1 MLNLEGLFSYNEIC
15 DIQDYT
21 NLRFYNAIQL
31 KTPEAF
37 ALYEQKYME
46 RNKLKEICEKVY
58 GYPLIEPLITYMPD
72 IIIKEFQSSN
82 LVPVTYMPMSN
93 KIVAVYIPEL
103 KYQEVIIANHEIE
116 IVPTTIYFFLYIYQ
130 QYYGTHEMLREITS
144 KMLLDMVI
152 KEAIEQNA
160 ADITISTVRK
170 SSIVYYNIRKRKVVS
185 NRIFS
190 YESMLDIIKYLCI
203 KSPMDWGSRKPKYV
217 DVDLNKEYR
226 GRVVINTKF
235 KGYTIT
241 IRLLPN
247 KAFTQDIH
255 NLNMTSTTVD
265 WLEKNFLSKE
275 TGLRLIVGATMSGKN
290 TTALSLLKEV
300 ADKNKY
306 KIISVEMPV
315 EQELAGVEQ
324 INTEKIEEYEEN
336 IKSLIHQNPDF
347 VYITE
352 IRDRKSTRLNSSH
365 DN

>member
-1 MLNLEGLFSYNEIC
+1 MWLA
-15 DIQDYT
+15 QKRT
-21 NLRFYNAIQL
+21 L
-31 KTPEAF
+31 K
-37 ALYEQKYME
+37 
-46 RNKLKEICEKVY
+46 N
-58 GYPLIEPLITYMPD
+58 GY
-72 IIIKEFQSSN
+72 
-82 LVPVTYMPMSN
+82 V
-93 KIVAVYIPEL
+93 
-103 KYQEVIIANHEIE
+103 
-116 IVPTTIYFFLYIYQ
+116 
-130 QYYGTHEMLREITS
+130 
-144 KMLLDMVI
+144 
-152 KEAIEQNA
+152 
-160 ADITISTVRK
+160 
-170 SSIVYYNIRKRKVVS
+170 YNIRKRKVVS

-336 IKSLIHQNPDF
+336 IEDISLCLG
-347 VYITE
+347 YIEKEEFIPMGWTNLSQ
-352 IRDRKSTRLNSSH
+352 IRGSLNVTTDYSQ
-365 DN
+365 DNININNSIEHNTSYEEER